1 MTEFDRFRETR
12 LRLHCHCRQGQ
23 AARIGV
29 ASDSKNIQHR
39 NNVNIVLNRTDV
51 IEDSSLRKISIYEVF
66 TKWMSIVSAV
76 KNWPGHLN

>member
-1 MTEFDRFRETR
+1 MD
-12 LRLHCHCRQGQ
+12 Q
-23 AARIGV
+23 
-29 ASDSKNIQHR
+29 KN
-39 NNVNIVLNRTDV
+39 VLNRTDV